1 MDCDSGEDFASGEN
15 MMHKFQTEVDHGSH
29 NPDKVM
35 ETEDCSH
42 QIAESTQ
49 MSWNQEGIW

>member
-49 MSWNQEGIW
+49 MS